1 VVDCGNAGTG
11 VRLIMGAAAGFAI
24 AATFTGDASLRGRP
38 MMRVLKP
45 LGEMGANGA
54 ITPNRAE
61 LPDSAFS
68 KLDTG
73 SKGYLTRDDTRSLG
87 GFDFNAHD
95 LNHDGRLTADEFSQ
109 AWQRYSGNANP
120 GASTGINGTGNAT
133 GGTGGM
139 SGSTNGS
146 TSGGAMAPRGGG
158 VGATTRTNESSRT
171 TTGTPMDSTSPAPAS
186 SGSTAK

>member
-1 VVDCGNAGTG
+1 MKFQSNRHGRTLLGSLIVTSSLALAGVAYGQTTG
-11 VRLIMGAAAGFAI
+11 QTTA
-24 AATFTGDASLRGRP
+24 
-38 MMRVLKP
+38 P
-45 LGEMGANGA
+45 LGDMGANGA
-54 ITPNRAE
+54 ITPSRAE

-73 SKGYLTRDDTRSLG
+73 SKGYLTPDDTRSLG

-120 GASTGINGTGNAT
+120 GASTGVSGTGNGA
-133 GGTGGM
+133 GASGM
-139 SGSTNGS
+139 SGS

-158 VGATTRTNESSRT
+158 VGATTRTTESSRT
-171 TTGTPMDSTSPAPAS
+171 TAGTPMDSTSPAPAS

>member
-1 VVDCGNAGTG
+1 MKLQSNRHGRTLLGS
-11 VRLIMGAAAGFAI
+11 LIVSSSLALAGAAYGQ
-24 AATFTGDASLRGRP
+24 TTGQTNA
-38 MMRVLKP
+38 P